1 MVVVVV
7 AVAWI
12 ALSIPVGLLLGCT
25 IRRADQRALLT
36 DHPTR
41 LPDELTVADILG
53 ARAAEPTH

>member
-1 MVVVVV
+1 MV

-41 LPDELTVADILG
+41 LPDDLTVADILR